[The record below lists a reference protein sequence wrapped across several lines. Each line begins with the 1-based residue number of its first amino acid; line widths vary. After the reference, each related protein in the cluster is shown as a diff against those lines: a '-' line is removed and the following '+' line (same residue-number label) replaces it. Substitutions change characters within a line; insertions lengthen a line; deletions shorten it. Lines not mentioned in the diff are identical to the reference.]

1 MNIVF
6 LKGSDVTE
14 YNLGCLLNDHVVSEI
29 ANYGMLQ
36 KQLGLIH
43 ES

>member
-6 LKGSDVTE
+6 IKGTDVTE
-14 YNLGCLLNDHVVSEI
+14 YNLGCLLNDHVVSEK

-36 KQLGLIH
+36 KNNWG
-43 ES
+43 